1 MMQKEAVIETGA
13 KINLCL
19 EILGLRNDG
28 YHELRSLFAPVTS
41 PSDTLYMRPLASG
54 GGLALSCSL
63 PELEDEENILY
74 KAYETFAAVTG
85 ERPDLEVYLEK
96 GVPVGSGLGGGS
108 ADAAALLTYL
118 NLSLTRESRLGP
130 EPLQRLAASVGSD
143 VPFFLLG
150 KPAWVTGAGER
161 VAPIGTTLSLTGLLI
176 VCPRVS
182 VSTAWAYRE
191 YDKQGGNGGH
201 WDNGS
206 LTRERK
212 GSKHHSCF
220 SGQLWHN
227 DFEALVF
234 RSFPEL
240 RSLKYALFQV
250 GARAVVLNG
259 SGGSISA
266 LFESKSVVERCQHC
280 LDQNRIPYFIAA

>member
-1 MMQKEAVIETGA
+1 MQEEAVIETGA
-13 KINLCL
+13 KINICL
-19 EILGLRNDG
+19 RILGLRSDG
-28 YHELRSLFAPVTS
+28 YHELRSLFAPVAS

-63 PELEDEENILY
+63 PELEDKENILY
-74 KAYETFAAVTG
+74 RAYESFATATG
-85 ERPDLEVYLEK
+85 ERPGLEVYLEK

-150 KPAWVTGAGER
+150 KPAWVTGAGET
-161 VAPIGTTLSLTGLLI
+161 VSPIGAALPLTGLLI

-191 YDKQGGNGGH
+191 LDKWGGNGGG
-201 WDNGS
+201 WGNGS
-206 LTRERK
+206 LTRGKK
-212 GSKHHSCF
+212 GSKEHFYSP
-220 SGQLWHN
+220 GQLWHN
-227 DFEALVF
+227 DFETVVF
-234 RSFPEL
+234 PYFPEL
-240 RSLKYALFQV
+240 RSLKYALLQV
-250 GARAVVLNG
+250 GARAVILNG
-259 SGGSISA
+259 SGGSMSA
-266 LFESKSVVERCQHC
+266 IFGSKSAVERCQRW
-280 LDQNRIPYFIAA
+280 LDQNRVPHFIAA